1 MNIQE
6 EKEVQNLWH
15 IGIEIVQKCGGLPLA
30 IKVVAGVLASKDKT
44 ENEWR
49 NILTRNV
56 WSMTKLPKEICGGLY
71 LSYDDLPQHLKQ
83 CFLYCI
89 IFRED
94 WVFERDEL
102 IRMWVAEGFV
112 EGHKDQLLE
121 DTAEEYY
128 YELINRNLLQPDDG
142 RFDLS
147 RCKMHDLL
155 RQLACYL
162 SREECYIGDPESLVD
177 NTICNLRRMLVVTE
191 KDMVVIPCMGKEE
204 IKLRTFTTDYQPRV
218 IDNTF
223 FMRLSYLRVLD
234 LSDSLVQTIPDYVGN
249 LIHLRL
255 LGLDGTNISC
265 LPESIGS
272 LQNLQILN
280 LQRCKSLDHLP
291 LATTQLCN
299 LRRLGLDE
307 TSINH
312 VPKGIGGLKFL
323 NDLEGFPIGGGID
336 NAKMQDGWNLEELA
350 HLSQLRRLHMIKLE
364 RSTLCNC
371 ADSFMLTDKKHL
383 KALHLSFI
391 EPTNEAYFEERVTNA
406 EKIFEQ
412 LKPPHNLEE
421 LCIFDF
427 LGSRFPT
434 WLGTAHLSSLEYL
447 KLIDCHIG
455 VHLPPMGQLPS
466 LKYLSIMGA
475 TSITKIGPEF
485 VGHGVS
491 NLASTE
497 VVAFPKLER
506 LVIKEMPNWEEWSFT
521 EEEEEEEDGAALK
534 QKGEEAPYPTPRLL
548 PCLNQLQLV
557 NYPKLRALPRQLGQ
571 QATSLHKVFLEEVSS
586 LKTLEGLLF
595 LSNTLQVVKCRGL
608 ESISNL
614 PQVKEL
620 NVACCPNLRHVQELG
635 SLKQLWLDEDM
646 HKMAPLWV
654 QRFHDQC

>member
-1 MNIQE
+1 
-6 EKEVQNLWH
+6 
-15 IGIEIVQKCGGLPLA
+15 
-30 IKVVAGVLASKDKT
+30 
-44 ENEWR
+44 
-49 NILTRNV
+49 
-56 WSMTKLPKEICGGLY
+56 
-71 LSYDDLPQHLKQ
+71 
-83 CFLYCI
+83 
-89 IFRED
+89 
-94 WVFERDEL
+94 
-102 IRMWVAEGFV
+102 
-112 EGHKDQLLE
+112 
-121 DTAEEYY
+121 
-128 YELINRNLLQPDDG
+128 
-142 RFDLS
+142 
-147 RCKMHDLL
+147 
-155 RQLACYL
+155 
-162 SREECYIGDPESLVD
+162 
-177 NTICNLRRMLVVTE
+177 
-191 KDMVVIPCMGKEE
+191 MG
-204 IKLRTFTTDYQPRV
+204 
-218 IDNTF
+218 
-223 FMRLSYLRVLD
+223 LSYLRVLD

-249 LIHLRL
+249 LIHLCL

-272 LQNLQILN
+272 LQNLQIFN

-307 TSINH
+307 TPINH

-336 NAKMQDGWNLEELA
+336 NAKMQDGWNFEELA

-391 EPTNEAYFEERVTNA
+391 EPTNEAYSEERVTNA

-466 LKYLSIMGA
+466 LKYLSIRGA

-485 VGHGVS
+485 VGRGVS

-534 QKGEEAPYPTPRLL
+534 QKGEEAPYPTPHLL
-548 PCLNQLQLV
+548 PCLNQLQL
-557 NYPKLRALPRQLGQ
+557 LRALPRQLGQ
-571 QATSLHKVFLEEVSS
+571 QATSLHKVFLEEVNS

-595 LSNTLQVVKCRGL
+595 LSNTLQVVKCKGL

-620 NVACCPNLRHVQELG
+620 NVACCPNLRHVQDYGWTRICTRWLRYG
-635 SLKQLWLDEDM
+635 SKGFKINVDISMEMSGRSTSGFESHIIRWHKKAERYIAHKEEKAYKLAIVGTGGIGKTTLAQKVFNDQKLKGTFNKHAWICVSQDYTPVSVLKQLLRTMEIQ
-646 HKMAPLWV
+646 HK
-654 QRFHDQC
+654 QEES